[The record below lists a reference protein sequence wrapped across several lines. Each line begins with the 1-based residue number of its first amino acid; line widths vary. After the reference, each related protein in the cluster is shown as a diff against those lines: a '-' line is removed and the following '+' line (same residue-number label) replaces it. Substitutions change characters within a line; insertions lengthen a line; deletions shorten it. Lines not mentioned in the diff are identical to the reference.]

1 MANPYA
7 TIADL
12 TNYGL
17 PATALGTVTS
27 QQQQDSLDS
36 AAGTV
41 DSYLR
46 GRYALPLQA
55 PIPVE
60 LTEATCK
67 IAAWRIL
74 QVRGFNPQ
82 APGDLAIQ
90 IGYSDSVSWLNK
102 VQRQAAHP
110 NVIQAGGDGGAH
122 EQPTVL
128 SSSVV
133 DVSTGATAPN
143 RGW

>member
-1 MANPYA
+1 MSNPYA
-7 TIADL
+7 TTADL

-17 PATALGTVTS
+17 PATALGTVTPA
-27 QQQQDSLDS
+27 QQQDAVDS

-46 GRYALPLQA
+46 GRYPLPLLA

-60 LTEATCK
+60 ITEATCK
-67 IAAWRIL
+67 IAAWRIMSI
-74 QVRGFNPQ
+74 RGFNP
-82 APGDLAIQ
+82 ANPGDVSIRD
-90 IGYSDSVSWLNK
+90 GYLDAVSWCNK

-110 NVIQAGGDGGAH
+110 NVVTADQGGQH
-122 EQPTVL
+122 TQPTVI
-128 SSSVV
+128 SSSVAYLN
-133 DVSTGATAPN
+133 SGGRLPQ

>member
-7 TIADL
+7 TLADL

-17 PATALGTVTS
+17 PASALGAVTTL
-27 QQQQDSLDS
+27 QQQDALDS

-46 GRYALPLQA
+46 GRYQLPLLS

-60 LTEATCK
+60 ITEATCRV
-67 IAAWRIL
+67 AAWRIMSI
-74 QVRGFNPQ
+74 RGFNPL
-82 APGDLAIQ
+82 APGDVVVRDA
-90 IGYSDSVSWLNK
+90 YMDTVAWLNK

-110 NVIQAGGDGGAH
+110 NVVTADTSGNH
-122 EQPTVL
+122 NQPTVI
-128 SSSVV
+128 SSSVAYLNNGG
-133 DVSTGATAPN
+133 TLPN

>member
-1 MANPYA
+1 MNPYA
-7 TIADL
+7 SIVDL

-17 PATALGTVTS
+17 PQSALGTVTT
-27 QQQQDSLDS
+27 QQQQDAVDS

-46 GRYALPLQA
+46 GRYALPLQS

-60 LTEATCK
+60 ITEATCRV
-67 IAAWRIL
+67 AAWRIMS
-74 QVRGFNPQ
+74 VRGFNPKS
-82 APGDLAIQ
+82 PGDVVIRDAYL
-90 IGYSDSVSWLNK
+90 DTVSWLNK

-110 NVIQAGGDGGAH
+110 NVIEATDTGGAH
-122 EQPTVL
+122 NQPVVI
-128 SSSVV
+128 SSSV
-133 DVSTGATAPN
+133 TYLNNGARLPQ